1 MSQERRKVLLYL
13 RPDMSAPER
22 FVDAKIEAH
31 PNRIRGDVARTA
43 LLAGFALAE
52 VDSRLPGILAASL
65 ADDTKAATIRA
76 LLASFLEVQPAAP
89 AVAVTPYD
97 EPPAKEQLP
106 EPAPARAAEKPG
118 NAAIMNFANNLP
130 D

>member
-1 MSQERRKVLLYL
+1 MTQERRKVLLYL

-31 PNRIRGDVARTA
+31 PNRVRGDIARTA

-65 ADDTKAATIRA
+65 AEDTKAATIRA
-76 LLASFLEVQPAAP
+76 LLISLLEMQPAAP
-89 AVAVTPYD
+89 DIDAIPHD

-106 EPAPARAAEKPG
+106 DTKPTLEVEKPL
-118 NAAIMNFANNLP
+118 NTAIQNFARSLP